1 LSGVGETSGVAVGC
15 FEPLFGDEH
24 RLDWNK
30 MTQDQ
35 WGQLKQTLLET
46 VGQNNFK
53 NWIEPLQ
60 LDTIAEGVAT
70 FSAPTSFLGNY
81 VSQNFGELI
90 LHHMTMAGQ
99 PVRRLDFRVDS
110 DAQRQVAATPA
121 EPASVQVNAPASPA
135 PVQSR
140 PTDDQLPNAPL
151 DARFT
156 FDTFVVG
163 KPNELAHA
171 AARRVAEGGPVTF
184 NPLFLYG
191 GVGLG
196 KTHLMHAIAWEL
208 QSQRPDLNVVYLSA
222 EQFMYRF
229 VQALRDRKMMDFK
242 QLFRSVDVLMV
253 DDVQFIAGKDST
265 QEEFFHTFNALVD
278 QNKQIIISADR
289 APGEIK
295 DMEERIKSRL
305 QCGLVVDLHPTD
317 YELRL
322 GILQSKVE
330 QYRLQ
335 YPDLEIEAGVLEFLA
350 HRISTNVRVLE
361 GALTRLFAFA
371 SLVGRPITMALTQ
384 DCLADVLRASERK
397 ITVEEI
403 QRKVSEHY
411 NIRLSDMIGPKR
423 VRTYARPRQVA
434 MYLCKQLT
442 SRSLPEIGR
451 RFGGRDH
458 TTVMH
463 GVRRIEELRAKD
475 GQIAEDL
482 ELLRRAL
489 EA

>member
-1 LSGVGETSGVAVGC
+1 MTS
-15 FEPLFGDEH
+15 ES
-24 RLDWNK
+24 
-30 MTQDQ
+30 
-35 WGQLKQTLLET
+35 WGAIRDMLRGSIGK
-46 VGQNNFK
+46 NNYT
-53 NWIEPLQ
+53 NWIEPLVFTQ
-60 LDTIAEGVAT
+60 IEQGVAT
-70 FSAPTSFLGNY
+70 FEVPTNFIGNY
-81 VSQNFGELI
+81 VSQNYAEQIIYMFN
-90 LHHMTMAGQ
+90 
-99 PVRRLDFRVDS
+99 
-110 DAQRQVAATPA
+110 QRQCPVNRLAFIASQGQRTAARA
-121 EPASVQVNAPASPA
+121 VAPANKVDA
-135 PVQSR
+135 AV
-140 PTDDQLPNAPL
+140 PTKTAEVTGASL

-156 FDTFVVG
+156 FETFVVG

-196 KTHLMHAIAWEL
+196 KTHLMHAIAHEL
-208 QSQRPDLNVVYLSA
+208 RQRQPDLNVLYLSA

-229 VQALRDRKMMDFK
+229 ISALRERKMMDFK
-242 QLFRSVDVLMV
+242 SLFRSVDVLMV

-278 QNKQIIISADR
+278 GGKQIIISADR

-295 DMEERIKSRL
+295 DLEERIKSRL

-322 GILQSKVE
+322 GILQTKA
-330 QYRLQ
+330 QLYATQ
-335 YPDLEIEAGVLEFLA
+335 YPGLEIASGVLEFLA

-371 SLVGRPITMALTQ
+371 SLVGREITLELAQ
-384 DCLADVLRASERK
+384 DCLADVLKASDRK
-397 ITVEEI
+397 VTVEEI

-411 NIRLSDMIGPKR
+411 NIRLSDLIGPKR

-434 MYLCKQLT
+434 MFLAKTMT

-463 GVRRIEELRAKD
+463 GVKRIQELRNKD
-475 GQIAEDL
+475 SQIADDL
-482 ELLRRAL
+482 EMLRRAL

>member
-1 LSGVGETSGVAVGC
+1 MTNELWGQVRETLRGAVGA
-15 FEPLFGDEH
+15 
-24 RLDWNK
+24 
-30 MTQDQ
+30 
-35 WGQLKQTLLET
+35 
-46 VGQNNFK
+46 NNYT
-53 NWIEPLQ
+53 NWIEPLDFEA
-60 LDTIAEGVAT
+60 LTDGVAT
-70 FSAPTSFLGNY
+70 FNVPTGFIGNY
-81 VSQNFGELI
+81 VAQNFGDQI
-90 LHHMTMAGQ
+90 LFHIKNAGQ
-99 PVRRLDFRVDS
+99 PVQRLQFLTIS
-110 DAQRQVAATPA
+110 Q
-121 EPASVQVNAPASPA
+121 ASRAKPQPAPA
-135 PVQSR
+135 
-140 PTDDQLPNAPL
+140 PNVTEVERGASL

-196 KTHLMHAIAWEL
+196 KTHLMHAIAHEL
-208 QSQRPDLNVVYLSA
+208 RQANPQVNVLYLSA

-229 VQALRDRKMMDFK
+229 ITSLRDKRMMDFK

-253 DDVQFIAGKDST
+253 DDVQFLAGKDST

-278 QNKQIIISADR
+278 GQKQIIISADR

-295 DMEERIKSRL
+295 DLEDRIRSRL

-322 GILQSKVE
+322 GVLQSKE
-330 QYRLQ
+330 LYYRSQ
-335 YPDLEIEAGVLEFLA
+335 YPGLVIHSGVLEFLA

-371 SLVGRPITMALTQ
+371 SLVGREIDMDLVQ
-384 DCLADVLRASERK
+384 DCLSDVIKTSDRK
-397 ITVEEI
+397 ITIEEI
-403 QRKVSEHY
+403 QRKVSDHY
-411 NIRLSDMIGPKR
+411 NIRLSDLIGPKR
-423 VRTYARPRQVA
+423 LRVYARPRQVA
-434 MYLCKQLT
+434 MFLAKQHT

-451 RFGGRDH
+451 KFGGRDH

-463 GVRRIEELRAKD
+463 GVRRIEELINTD
-475 GQIAEDL
+475 SQIADDV
-482 ELLRRAL
+482 ELLRRSL

>member
-1 LSGVGETSGVAVGC
+1 
-15 FEPLFGDEH
+15 
-24 RLDWNK
+24 LD
-30 MTQDQ
+30 
-35 WGQLKQTLLET
+35 
-46 VGQNNFK
+46 
-53 NWIEPLQ
+53 PR
-60 LDTIAEGVAT
+60 
-70 FSAPTSFLGNY
+70 Y
-81 VSQNFGELI
+81 
-90 LHHMTMAGQ
+90 
-99 PVRRLDFRVDS
+99 
-110 DAQRQVAATPA
+110 
-121 EPASVQVNAPASPA
+121 
-135 PVQSR
+135 
-140 PTDDQLPNAPL
+140 
-151 DARFT
+151 T
-156 FDTFVVG
+156 FDRFVVG

-171 AARRVAEGGPVTF
+171 AARRVAEGGPVSF

-208 QSQRPDLNVVYLSA
+208 HLKSPHLNVVYLSA

-242 QLFRSVDVLMV
+242 ELFRSVDVLMV

-295 DMEERIKSRL
+295 DLEDRIKSRL

-330 QYRLQ
+330 AYRLQ
-335 YPDLEIEAGVLEFLA
+335 YPELQIASGVLEFLA

-371 SLVGRPITMALTQ
+371 SLVGREITLDLTQ
-384 DCLADVLRASERK
+384 DCLADVLRASDRK

-403 QRKVSEHY
+403 QRRVAEHF

-423 VRTYARPRQVA
+423 VRSFARPRQVA

-442 SRSLPEIGR
+442 TRSLPEIGR

-463 GVRRIEELRAKD
+463 GVRKIEELKAKD
-475 GQIAEDL
+475 HQMAEDL

>member
-1 LSGVGETSGVAVGC
+1 MDDKIWTKLKISLKKSVGENSYNNWLSPINFSHVEEDMAV
-15 FEPLFGDEH
+15 L
-24 RLDWNK
+24 
-30 MTQDQ
+30 
-35 WGQLKQTLLET
+35 T
-46 VGQNNFK
+46 V
-53 NWIEPLQ
+53 
-60 LDTIAEGVAT
+60 
-70 FSAPTSFLGNY
+70 PTNFLGNY
-81 VSQNFGELI
+81 VSQNFGDLITAQISSKNNKISRIRFEVDTSSNTLGVSQPSTAAHTNISKDNEL
-90 LHHMTMAGQ
+90 TGAQ
-99 PVRRLDFRVDS
+99 LDK
-110 DAQRQVAATPA
+110 
-121 EPASVQVNAPASPA
+121 
-135 PVQSR
+135 
-140 PTDDQLPNAPL
+140 
-151 DARFT
+151 RFT
-156 FDTFVVG
+156 FDAFVVG

-171 AARRVAEGGPVTF
+171 AARRVAEGGIVSF

-208 QSQRPDLNVVYLSA
+208 QTRRPDLNVLYLSA

-229 VQALRDRKMMDFK
+229 VQALRERKMMDFK

-253 DDVQFIAGKDST
+253 DDVQFIAGKGST

-278 QNKQIIISADR
+278 QNKQIIISGDR

-295 DMEERIKSRL
+295 DLEDRIKSRL
-305 QCGLVVDLHPTD
+305 QSGLVVDLHPTD

-330 QYRLQ
+330 RQKQLYQELSI
-335 YPDLEIEAGVLEFLA
+335 DNNVLEFLA
-350 HRISTNVRVLE
+350 LRISTNVRVLE

-371 SLVGRPITMALTQ
+371 SLIGRHITLEVAQ

-423 VRTYARPRQVA
+423 LRTYARPRQIA
-434 MYLCKQLT
+434 MFLSKQLT

-463 GVRRIEELRAKD
+463 GVRRIEELRTQD
-475 GQIAEDL
+475 GQISEDL
-482 ELLRRAL
+482 EMLRRAL

>member
-1 LSGVGETSGVAVGC
+1 MDERKWTKLKISLKNSIGENNFNNWLSPVEFSHIDEDVAV
-15 FEPLFGDEH
+15 
-24 RLDWNK
+24 
-30 MTQDQ
+30 
-35 WGQLKQTLLET
+35 
-46 VGQNNFK
+46 
-53 NWIEPLQ
+53 
-60 LDTIAEGVAT
+60 
-70 FSAPTSFLGNY
+70 FSVPTNFLGNY
-81 VSQNFGELI
+81 VSQNFGEIIFAQLSSENDKI
-90 LHHMTMAGQ
+90 N
-99 PVRRLDFRVDS
+99 RIRFEVDS
-110 DAQRQVAATPA
+110 DLSNFGESQPSTPSHSNVSKDNELVSAQ
-121 EPASVQVNAPASPA
+121 
-135 PVQSR
+135 
-140 PTDDQLPNAPL
+140 L
-151 DARFT
+151 DKRFT
-156 FDTFVVG
+156 FDAFVVG

-171 AARRVAEGGPVTF
+171 AARRVAEGAEVSF

-208 QSQRPDLNVVYLSA
+208 SNRRPDINVLYLSA

-229 VQALRDRKMMDFK
+229 VQALRERKMMDFK
-242 QLFRSVDVLMV
+242 QLFRSVDILMV
-253 DDVQFIAGKDST
+253 DDVQFIAGKGST

-278 QNKQIIISADR
+278 QNKQIIISGDR

-295 DMEERIKSRL
+295 DLEDRIKSRL
-305 QCGLVVDLHPTD
+305 QSGLVVDLHPTD

-330 QYRLQ
+330 RQKLQ
-335 YPDLEIEAGVLEFLA
+335 YPELSIDNNVLEFLA
-350 HRISTNVRVLE
+350 LRISTNVRVLE

-371 SLVGRPITMALTQ
+371 SLIGRHITLEVAQ

-423 VRTYARPRQVA
+423 LRTYARPRQIA
-434 MYLCKQLT
+434 MFLSKQLT

-463 GVRRIEELRAKD
+463 GVKRIEELRAQD

-482 ELLRRAL
+482 EMLRRAL

>member
-1 LSGVGETSGVAVGC
+1 
-15 FEPLFGDEH
+15 
-24 RLDWNK
+24 
-30 MTQDQ
+30 MTHDC
-35 WGQLKQTLLET
+35 WGQVRVTLKGS
-46 VGQNNFK
+46 VGANHYA
-53 NWIEPLQ
+53 NWIEPLELAVLQ
-60 LDTIAEGVAT
+60 DGVAT
-70 FSAPTSFLGNY
+70 FHVPTNFMGNY
-81 VSQNFGELI
+81 VAQNFGDQI
-90 LHHMTMAGQ
+90 LYHLNRSGADVQRLQFTAVNGAA
-99 PVRRLDFRVDS
+99 PVRQAS
-110 DAQRQVAATPA
+110 VAAQAAIVRSDEATEIEDRFA
-121 EPASVQVNAPASPA
+121 A
-135 PVQSR
+135 
-140 PTDDQLPNAPL
+140 L
-151 DARFT
+151 DPRFT
-156 FDTFVVG
+156 FDRFVVG

-196 KTHLMHAIAWEL
+196 KTHLMHAIAHEL
-208 QSQRPDLNVVYLSA
+208 RARQPGLNVLYLSA

-229 VQALRDRKMMDFK
+229 ITALRERRMMDFK

-253 DDVQFIAGKDST
+253 DDVQFMAGKDST

-278 QNKQIIISADR
+278 GQKQIIISADR

-295 DMEERIKSRL
+295 DLEERIKSRM

-317 YELRL
+317 YELRI

-330 QYRLQ
+330 YYRTQYS
-335 YPDLEIEAGVLEFLA
+335 DLVIRDGVLEFLA
-350 HRISTNVRVLE
+350 HRISNNVRVLE

-371 SLVGRPITMALTQ
+371 SLVGREITLDLTQ
-384 DCLADVLRASERK
+384 DCLADILRASDRK

-403 QRKVSEHY
+403 QRKVSDHY
-411 NIRLSDMIGPKR
+411 NIRLSDLIGPKR
-423 VRTYARPRQVA
+423 LRSYARPRQVA
-434 MYLCKQLT
+434 MYLAKTLT
-442 SRSLPEIGR
+442 NRSLPEIGR

-463 GVRRIEELRAKD
+463 GVKRIEELKAID
-475 GQIAEDL
+475 SQIADDL

>member
-1 LSGVGETSGVAVGC
+1 
-15 FEPLFGDEH
+15 
-24 RLDWNK
+24 
-30 MTQDQ
+30 MTQEK
-35 WGQLKQTLLET
+35 WGQLRKKLLKT
-46 VGQNNFK
+46 VGQNNYK
-53 NWIEPLQ
+53 SWIEPLEFAS
-60 LDTIAEGVAT
+60 LEGGVAEFT
-70 FSAPTSFLGNY
+70 VPTNFLGNY
-81 VSQNFGELI
+81 VSQNFSDLI
-90 LHHMTMAGQ
+90 LYELNNAGARVQRLTFQVSANSTLQ
-99 PVRRLDFRVDS
+99 PRSRDS
-110 DAQRQVAATPA
+110 IA
-121 EPASVQVNAPASPA
+121 EPVYARSGEGAQPAGK
-135 PVQSR
+135 
-140 PTDDQLPNAPL
+140 PTELFQAAPL
-151 DARFT
+151 DSRFT
-156 FDTFVVG
+156 FDSFVVG

-171 AARRVAEGGPVTF
+171 AARRVSEGGPVTF

-208 QSQRPDLNVVYLSA
+208 RARQPDLNVLYLSA

-229 VQALRDRKMMDFK
+229 VQALRERKMMDFK
-242 QLFRSVDVLMV
+242 HLFRSVDVLMV

-295 DMEERIKSRL
+295 QMEDRVRSRL

-322 GILQSKVE
+322 GVLLSKVE
-330 QYRLQ
+330 QYRNT
-335 YPDLEIEAGVLEFLA
+335 YPGLTIADGVREFLA
-350 HRISTNVRVLE
+350 QRISTNVRVLE

-371 SLVGRPITMALTQ
+371 SLVGRPIDMELTQ

-403 QRKVSEHY
+403 QRQVADYY
-411 NIRLSDMIGPKR
+411 NIRMSDIIGPKR
-423 VRTYARPRQVA
+423 LRSYARPRQVA
-434 MYLCKQLT
+434 MYLAKQLT

-463 GVRRIEELRAKD
+463 GVRRIEELKSTD
-475 GQIAEDL
+475 GQIAEDV
-482 ELLRRAL
+482 EMLRRVL

>member
-1 LSGVGETSGVAVGC
+1 
-15 FEPLFGDEH
+15 
-24 RLDWNK
+24 
-30 MTQDQ
+30 MTQEK
-35 WGQLKQTLLET
+35 WGQLRLRLLKT
-46 VGQNNFK
+46 VGKNNYAS
-53 NWIEPLQ
+53 WIEPLEFAA
-60 LDTIAEGVAT
+60 LEDGVAVFT
-70 FSAPTSFLGNY
+70 VPNNFLGNY
-81 VSQNFGELI
+81 VSQNFADLI
-90 LHHMTMAGQ
+90 LYELNNSGERVQRLAFQVSANST
-99 PVRRLDFRVDS
+99 RRPDS
-110 DAQRQVAATPA
+110 GAAQAVAPKQA
-121 EPASVQVNAPASPA
+121 ASVAPADSLQA
-135 PVQSR
+135 
-140 PTDDQLPNAPL
+140 APL
-151 DARFT
+151 DPRFT
-156 FDTFVVG
+156 FDSFIVG

-208 QSQRPDLNVVYLSA
+208 RTRQPHLNVVYLSA

-229 VQALRDRKMMDFK
+229 IQALRERRMMDFK
-242 QLFRSVDVLMV
+242 HLFRSVDVLMV

-295 DMEERIKSRL
+295 HLEDRVKSRL

-322 GILQSKVE
+322 GVLQSKAE
-330 QYRLQ
+330 QFMASYGQLRIA
-335 YPDLEIEAGVLEFLA
+335 PGILEFLA
-350 HRISTNVRVLE
+350 QRISTNVRVLE
-361 GALTRLFAFA
+361 GALQRLFAFA
-371 SLVGRPITMALTQ
+371 SLVGREIDMDLTQ
-384 DCLADVLRASERK
+384 DCLADVLKASERK

-403 QRKVSEHY
+403 QRQVADYY
-411 NIRLSDMIGPKR
+411 NIRMSDIIGPKR
-423 VRTYARPRQVA
+423 LRTYARPRQVA
-434 MYLCKQLT
+434 MYLAKQLT

-458 TTVMH
+458 TTIMH
-463 GVRRIEELRAKD
+463 GVRRIEELKATD
-475 GQIAEDL
+475 GQIAEDI

>member
-1 LSGVGETSGVAVGC
+1 MKKDR
-15 FEPLFGDEH
+15 FM
-24 RLDWNK
+24 
-30 MTQDQ
+30 MTRDQ
-35 WGQLKQTLLET
+35 WGQVQEELCKT
-46 VGQNNFK
+46 VGQNNYK
-53 NWIEPLQ
+53 TWIEPLE
-60 LDTIAEGVAT
+60 LSTVEGGTAS
-70 FSAPTSFLGNY
+70 FDAPTAFLGNY
-81 VSQNFGELI
+81 VSQHFGEQI
-90 LHHMTMAGQ
+90 LFQLSKVDPDVCRLKFGVASMTGKPLA
-99 PVRRLDFRVDS
+99 
-110 DAQRQVAATPA
+110 
-121 EPASVQVNAPASPA
+121 ASPA
-135 PVQSR
+135 APSVIASE
-140 PTDDQLPNAPL
+140 PATPKNALPSAPL
-151 DARFT
+151 DERFT
-156 FDTFVVG
+156 FDRFVVG

-196 KTHLMHAIAWEL
+196 KTHLMHAISWKL
-208 QSQRPDLNVVYLSA
+208 QKSSPSLNVVYLSA

-229 VQALRDRKMMDFK
+229 VQALRERKMMDFK
-242 QLFRSVDVLMV
+242 SLFRSVDVLMV

-278 QNKQIIISADR
+278 QNKQIIISGDR

-295 DMEERIKSRL
+295 DMEERIRSRL
-305 QCGLVVDLHPTD
+305 QSGLVVDLHPTD

-322 GILQSKVE
+322 GILQAKVE
-330 QYRLQ
+330 FYRRQ
-335 YPDLEIEAGVLEFLA
+335 YPDLVLAKGVLEFLA

-371 SLVGRPITMALTQ
+371 SLVGREITMDLTQ
-384 DCLADVLRASERK
+384 DCLSDVLRASERK

-434 MYLCKQLT
+434 MYLAKSMT

-463 GVRRIEELRAKD
+463 GVKRIEELKAID
-475 GQIAEDL
+475 GQMAEDL

>member
-1 LSGVGETSGVAVGC
+1 MDDKIWTKLKISLKKSIGE
-15 FEPLFGDEH
+15 
-24 RLDWNK
+24 
-30 MTQDQ
+30 
-35 WGQLKQTLLET
+35 
-46 VGQNNFK
+46 NNFN
-53 NWIEPLQ
+53 NWLSPIN
-60 LDTIAEGVAT
+60 
-70 FSAPTSFLGNY
+70 FSYVDEDMAVFTVPTNFLGNY
-81 VSQNFGELI
+81 VSQNWGELI
-90 LHHMTMAGQ
+90 TEQISSENNKINRIRFEVDTESNNFGDPQ
-99 PVRRLDFRVDS
+99 PS
-110 DAQRQVAATPA
+110 APA
-121 EPASVQVNAPASPA
+121 QVN
-135 PVQSR
+135 VQK
-140 PTDDQLPNAPL
+140 DNELAGAQL
-151 DARFT
+151 DKRFT
-156 FDTFVVG
+156 FDAFVVG

-171 AARRVAEGGPVTF
+171 AARRVAEGGDVSF

-208 QSQRPDLNVVYLSA
+208 SNRRPDINVLYLSA

-229 VQALRDRKMMDFK
+229 VQALRERKMMDFK
-242 QLFRSVDVLMV
+242 QLFRSVDILMV
-253 DDVQFIAGKDST
+253 DDVQFIAGKGST

-278 QNKQIIISADR
+278 QNKQIIISGDR

-295 DMEERIKSRL
+295 DLEDRIKSRL
-305 QCGLVVDLHPTD
+305 QSGLVVDLHPTD

-330 QYRLQ
+330 RQKQQ
-335 YPDLEIEAGVLEFLA
+335 YPGLSIDNNVLEFLA
-350 HRISTNVRVLE
+350 LRISTNVRVLE

-371 SLVGRPITMALTQ
+371 SLIGRHITLEVAQ

-423 VRTYARPRQVA
+423 LRTYARPRQIA
-434 MYLCKQLT
+434 MFLSKQLT

-451 RFGGRDH
+451 IFGGRDH

-463 GVRRIEELRAKD
+463 GVRRIEELRAQD

-482 ELLRRAL
+482 EMLRRAL